1 MKKLMQSLLVL
12 LLALSLV
19 ACSNTT
25 DVEPTP
31 TSTTETEEIDTNV
44 YVPVGTKEL
53 DLTQLVLP
61 LDDYTYKTVSIN
73 EEKSDYDLSTKGEY
87 NLTLDLKDENDELI
101 EEVETVLVV
110 EDEEVVKEKVEA
122 QKNQRNAKV
131 DVEDK
136 DLVAKPSEDGK
147 TTVTDNPE
155 KTESNK
161 TPSNTTASNNNQSSN
176 SSSSSTSGSSS
187 DWNGGL
193 NTDPAVYGL
202 DENNEAVQAAFSL
215 IGKEG
220 LCRDIVNDFY
230 TLMGQIGTPQYE
242 CRGTDW
248 NSVTEDIRIGD
259 HIWYSGLNG
268 TSTNH
273 SSIYLGNGLALHG
286 NWTGGVARIANAYQ
300 PANEYSVMSRSSDKT
315 CSSGCTDCSVGGS
328 NPEREEEYKA
338 EKEEVANTITEEY
351 CRVTLV
357 YDLSTAEFAVCEEL
371 YGSDVFNWG

>member
-1 MKKLMQSLLVL
+1 M
-12 LLALSLV
+12 
-19 ACSNTT
+19 
-25 DVEPTP
+25 
-31 TSTTETEEIDTNV
+31 
-44 YVPVGTKEL
+44 
-53 DLTQLVLP
+53 
-61 LDDYTYKTVSIN
+61 
-73 EEKSDYDLSTKGEY
+73 
-87 NLTLDLKDENDELI
+87 
-101 EEVETVLVV
+101 
-110 EDEEVVKEKVEA
+110 
-122 QKNQRNAKV
+122 
-131 DVEDK
+131 
-136 DLVAKPSEDGK
+136 
-147 TTVTDNPE
+147 
-155 KTESNK
+155 
-161 TPSNTTASNNNQSSN
+161 
-176 SSSSSTSGSSS
+176 
-187 DWNGGL
+187 
-193 NTDPAVYGL
+193 
-202 DENNEAVQAAFSL
+202 QAAFSL

-242 CRGTDW
+242 CRGSDW
-248 NSVTEDIRIGD
+248 NTVTEDIRIGD

-286 NWTGGVARIANAYQ
+286 NWTGGVARIAEAYQ

-328 NPEREEEYKA
+328 NPKREEEYKA